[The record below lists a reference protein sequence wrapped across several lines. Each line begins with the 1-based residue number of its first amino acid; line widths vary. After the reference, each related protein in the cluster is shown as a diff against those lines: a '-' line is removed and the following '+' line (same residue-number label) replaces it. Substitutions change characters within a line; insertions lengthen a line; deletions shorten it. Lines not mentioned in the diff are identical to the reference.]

1 MNLLTD
7 LPFVAPLADYPYAVA
22 MLQLTGLALAA
33 WLANWLTR
41 MVLVRV
47 VGRVVKATP
56 MVWDDAMMSP
66 KVLARLAN
74 IVPAL
79 IIASGIATIT
89 ELPEG
94 VETVV
99 RNVAF
104 AFIALTIA
112 LALSNV
118 LDAVNELYVAR
129 NRRANERPIKGYLQ
143 VVKLVVYVVALVI
156 VIAALIDRSP
166 LLLLSGFGAMSAVVL
181 LVFKDT
187 ILSLVASIQ
196 LANNDMLRVGD
207 WIEMPALQ
215 ADGDVIDMALNT
227 VKVQNWDK
235 TVTTIPTYRL
245 ISDSFKNWRGMQ
257 ESGGRR
263 IKRALLI
270 DQSSVR
276 FLEPEERARMR
287 RIALIDDY
295 LNDKR
300 RELEAYNANLLAR
313 GKDPVNTRRVTNIGT
328 FRAYVSHYLRA
339 HPGIHQDMTLLVR
352 QLEPG
357 ATGLPLEVYCFTNSV
372 AWGVYEDTQSD
383 IFDHLIAML
392 PEFGLRL
399 YQAPGGA
406 DMAAL
411 MTALQRAPANSGDGD
426 GDGLPPP
433 SMGGGPRD
441 AAGEKS
447 ADAAGDKVDP

>member
-1 MNLLTD
+1 MTLITE
-7 LPFVAPLADYPYAVA
+7 LPFLEPLTAYPYTFTV
-22 MLQLTGLALAA
+22 LQLAGLALAA
-33 WLANWLTR
+33 WLANWLAR
-41 MVLVRV
+41 MILVRV
-47 VGRVVKATP
+47 VTRVVKATP
-56 MVWDDAMMSP
+56 MRWDDALMSP

-79 IIASGIATIT
+79 IIASGIAAISD
-89 ELPEG
+89 LPTG

-99 RNVAF
+99 RNVAL
-104 AFIALTIA
+104 AFVALTIA
-112 LALSNV
+112 LAISHV
-118 LDAVNELYVAR
+118 LDAVNELYVTGSS
-129 NRRANERPIKGYLQ
+129 RANERPIKGYLQ
-143 VVKLVVYVVALVI
+143 VVKLVVYVFAVVVI
-156 VIAALIDRSP
+156 IATLIDRSP

-245 ISDSFKNWRGMQ
+245 ISESFKNWRGMQ

-276 FLEPEERARMR
+276 FLESEERSRLR
-287 RIALIDDY
+287 RIALIDEY
-295 LNDKR
+295 LDDKR
-300 RELEAYNANLLAR
+300 RELEAYNENLLAK

-328 FRAYVSHYLRA
+328 FRAYVYHYLRA

-357 ATGLPLEVYCFTNSV
+357 PTGLPIELYCFTNSV
-372 AWGVYEDTQSD
+372 QWGVYENTQSD

-411 MTALQRAPANSGDGD
+411 MTSLSRPQDVVEAGADADPDGDTAPSGAGVDGD
-426 GDGLPPP
+426 GEGTRGRSSP
-433 SMGGGPRD
+433 
-441 AAGEKS
+441 A
-447 ADAAGDKVDP
+447 

>member
-1 MNLLTD
+1 MTPLTD
-7 LPFVAPLADYPYAVA
+7 LAFLKPLTAFPHT
-22 MLQLTGLALAA
+22 LTVVRIGALLLAA
-33 WLANWLTR
+33 WGANWVTR
-41 MVLVRV
+41 LLLVRV
-47 VGRVVKATP
+47 VGGLVKATP
-56 MVWDDAMMSP
+56 MRWDDALMSR

-74 IVPAL
+74 VVPAL

-89 ELPEG
+89 GLPDG

-99 RNVAF
+99 RNVAL
-104 AFIALTIA
+104 AFVALTIA
-112 LALSNV
+112 LAISHV
-118 LDAVNELYVAR
+118 LDAVNQLYVASS
-129 NRRANERPIKGYLQ
+129 RRANQRPIKGYLQ
-143 VVKLVVYVVALVI
+143 VVKIVVYVLTAVVIIATLV
-156 VIAALIDRSP
+156 DRSP
-166 LLLLSGFGAMSAVVL
+166 LLLLSGFGAMSAVLL

-187 ILSLVASIQ
+187 ILSLVASVQ
-196 LANNDMLRVGD
+196 LTSNDMLRVGD

-270 DQSSVR
+270 DQSSIR
-276 FLEPEERARMR
+276 FLEPDERARLR

-295 LNDKR
+295 LIDKR
-300 RELEAYNANLLAR
+300 RELEAFNANLLAK

-328 FRAYVSHYLRA
+328 FRAYVEHYLRA

-352 QLEPG
+352 QLDPG
-357 ATGLPLEVYCFTNSV
+357 STGLPLELYCFTNDV
-372 AWGVYEDTQSD
+372 GWTVYENTQSD

-399 YQAPGGA
+399 YQAPTGA
-406 DMAAL
+406 DMAVM
-411 MTALQRAPANSGDGD
+411 MTALQ
-426 GDGLPPP
+426 LPPERGAEGTRDGEH
-433 SMGGGPRD
+433 GGTRAEPDSNRAHD
-441 AAGEKS
+441 RNDDS
-447 ADAAGDKVDP
+447 